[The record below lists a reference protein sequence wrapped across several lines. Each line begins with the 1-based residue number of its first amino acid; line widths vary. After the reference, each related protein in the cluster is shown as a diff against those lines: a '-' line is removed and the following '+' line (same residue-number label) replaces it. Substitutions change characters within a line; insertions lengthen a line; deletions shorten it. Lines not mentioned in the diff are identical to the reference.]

1 MQGTRSVQKTSIQ
14 KIVTSVIASG
24 VLMFSAS
31 AFSAQAKT
39 KAQNTSE
46 TQKPAQ
52 VQTAEVASVI
62 NLNKADV
69 QTLAQLNGVGEKK
82 AQAIIAYRESKGG
95 FKSVDELLNVKGIGE
110 KFLEKNR
117 SFLSVN

>member
-1 MQGTRSVQKTSIQ
+1 MKGTYSVQKTAIQ
-14 KIVTSVIASG
+14 KLITSVLTSG
-24 VLMFSAS
+24 LLVFSAA
-31 AFSAQAKT
+31 AFSAQDKP
-39 KAQNTSE
+39 KEQNPSGA
-46 TQKPAQ
+46 QKPVHA
-52 VQTAEVASVI
+52 QTAPVASVI

-110 KFLEKNR
+110 KLLEKNR
-117 SFLSVN
+117 PFLSVN